1 MSKINYC
8 SLDEAWGDPGK
19 NMNDNPLSSS
29 SSNANLINNGQN
41 VQENDGQRQMVN
53 AQKNTNNDKIYGRTN
68 YDYLNENSK
77 VDRNNV
83 IQNMN
88 KVERNLVSEN
98 VNDNNVTNYNKYR
111 FNPRNNVKQNNYD
124 KDYAPFKESIEK
136 KQLQDKIN
144 YLESEFNKYK
154 LLTNSE
160 SSEGTSN
167 RYIESFN
174 NQNEKNK
181 NTESEYNN
189 SGNNDIVDLII
200 LIIIGLIVIFIM
212 NSVFNIGKAIG
223 MRNKMM

>member
-19 NMNDNPLSSS
+19 NLNDNSSQYS
-29 SSNANLINNGQN
+29 PDSNEQKEMSNT
-41 VQENDGQRQMVN
+41 QR
-53 AQKNTNNDKIYGRTN
+53 NTNNEQIYGRTN

-88 KVERNLVSEN
+88 KVERNIVSEN
-98 VNDNNVTNYNKYR
+98 VNENNVSNYNKYR

-124 KDYAPFKESIEK
+124 KDYTPFKESIDK

-154 LLTNSE
+154 LLTNGE
-160 SSEGTSN
+160 SSEETSN
-167 RYIESFN
+167 KYIENFN
-174 NQNEKNK
+174 NQNVQ
-181 NTESEYNN
+181 SEQYNN
-189 SGNNDIVDLII
+189 SGNNNDIVDLII

-212 NSVFNIGKAIG
+212 NSIFNIGKAIG
-223 MRNKMM
+223 ARNKVI

>member
-19 NMNDNPLSSS
+19 NMNDNLISTNSP
-29 SSNANLINNGQN
+29 SNANSINNGQQ
-41 VQENDGQRQMVN
+41 VHQENEGQRQMVN
-53 AQKNTNNDKIYGRTN
+53 AQKNINNDKIYGRTN

-77 VDRNNV
+77 IDRNNI

-88 KVERNLVSEN
+88 KVERNLVPEN
-98 VNDNNVTNYNKYR
+98 VNDNNNSTYNKYR

-124 KDYAPFKESIEK
+124 KDYSPFKESIEK
-136 KQLQDKIN
+136 KQLQDKID

-160 SSEGTSN
+160 SSEETSN

-174 NQNEKNK
+174 NQSEQNEYN
-181 NTESEYNN
+181 NN

-200 LIIIGLIVIFIM
+200 LIIIGLIVIFIKR
-212 NSVFNIGKAIG
+212 SVHVIK
-223 MRNKMM
+223 

>member
-8 SLDEAWGDPGK
+8 SLDEAWGDPVK
-19 NMNDNPLSSS
+19 DMNNNSISSN
-29 SSNANLINNGQN
+29 SSNANPINNTQQ
-41 VQENDGQRQMVN
+41 VQPGHVEEDGQREMVN
-53 AQKNTNNDKIYGRTN
+53 AQKNINNDKIYGRTN

-77 VDRNNV
+77 INRNNV

-98 VNDNNVTNYNKYR
+98 VNNIPNYNKYR

-124 KDYAPFKESIEK
+124 KDYTPFKESIEK
-136 KQLQDKIN
+136 KQLQDKID

-154 LLTNSE
+154 LLTNGE
-160 SSEGTSN
+160 SSEETSN

-174 NQNEKNK
+174 NQNQ
-181 NTESEYNN
+181 NTESEYN

-212 NSVFNIGKAIG
+212 NSIFNIGKAIG

>member
-8 SLDEAWGDPGK
+8 SLDEAWGDPGR
-19 NMNDNPLSSS
+19 NINDNLLSNDS
-29 SSNANLINNGQN
+29 SSNVNPTNN
-41 VQENDGQRQMVN
+41 VQHVEQNDGQRVMLN
-53 AQKNTNNDKIYGRTN
+53 TQKNTNNDKIYGRTN

-77 VDRNNV
+77 IDRNNV

-88 KVERNLVSEN
+88 KVERNLLPEN
-98 VNDNNVTNYNKYR
+98 INNNGINYNKYR

-136 KQLQDKIN
+136 KQLQDKID

-154 LLTNSE
+154 LLTNGE
-160 SSEGTSN
+160 SSEESS
-167 RYIESFN
+167 IENFN
-174 NQNEKNK
+174 NQNKNEKND
-181 NTESEYNN
+181 YN
-189 SGNNDIVDLII
+189 SNDIVDLII

-212 NSVFNIGKAIG
+212 NSIFNIGKAIG

>member
-19 NMNDNPLSSS
+19 NMNDNLISTNS
-29 SSNANLINNGQN
+29 SSNANSINNIQQ
-41 VQENDGQRQMVN
+41 VQQENEGQRQMVN

-77 VDRNNV
+77 IDRNNV

-88 KVERNLVSEN
+88 KVERNLASEN
-98 VNDNNVTNYNKYR
+98 INENTVSNYNKYR

-124 KDYAPFKESIEK
+124 KDYSPFKESIEK
-136 KQLQDKIN
+136 KQLQDKID

-154 LLTNSE
+154 LITSGE
-160 SSEGTSN
+160 SSEETSN
-167 RYIESFN
+167 RYIENFN
-174 NQNEKNK
+174 NQNQ
-181 NTESEYNN
+181 NTENEYNNN

-212 NSVFNIGKAIG
+212 NSIFNIGKAIG
-223 MRNKMM
+223 ARNKMI